1 MIVRSNLAARV
12 LVPTVVV
19 VGANLVV
26 VGANLVVVK
35 AVMFVVGLNVV
46 VVIGQM
52 LLNDNDDGHVEMLVN

>member
-12 LVPTVVV
+12 LVPTV
-19 VGANLVV
+19 VV

-52 LLNDNDDGHVEMLVN
+52 LLNDKDDGHVEVLVN

>member
-12 LVPTVVV
+12 LVPTV
-19 VGANLVV
+19 VV